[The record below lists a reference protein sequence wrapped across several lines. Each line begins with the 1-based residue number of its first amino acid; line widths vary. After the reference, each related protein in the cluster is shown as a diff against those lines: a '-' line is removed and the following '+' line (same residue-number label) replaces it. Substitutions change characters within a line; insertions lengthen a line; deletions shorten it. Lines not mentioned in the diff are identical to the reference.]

1 MKRFLQVALIL
12 MLMVVLT
19 VSGLAAP
26 KVTLRVAWWGNTV
39 RNERTAKVIE
49 MYMKANPHVTIETE
63 FTGWQGY
70 WDKLATQAAA
80 NNLPDI
86 IQHDYA
92 YLDQFVSKKLLLN
105 LSPYIRSKK
114 LDLSTVSETLLDGGK
129 LQGDI
134 YAVSLGTNAACMVY
148 DPAIL
153 KRAGVAAPT
162 VDWTW
167 VDFERIATEVYGKT
181 GVQTAPIYAPTDP
194 KVGFENWIRQ
204 GGYSMYNQKGDA
216 LGFKDGKILTEFF
229 DIQLRLLKA
238 KALIRPENA
247 FLTTTM
253 EEEPFA
259 TGKSWIAYGWSS
271 QVVAYAS
278 AAKRPVA
285 VILNPKIA
293 GSKRPGDYLKPSQFF
308 TVARTTAHKDEAVKF
323 INYFLND
330 LEANRVLLGER
341 GVPIVPKVRNDLKK
355 LVDPIT
361 QQTFEFIELLEDGRV
376 SPIDPPEPPGAAE
389 VTRLFRTVTQ
399 EVLFEAASPRAATE
413 RFMKQANTI
422 LAKNRK

>member
-1 MKRFLQVALIL
+1 MKRFLQVALIP
-12 MLMVVLT
+12 MLVTILT
-19 VSGLAAP
+19 VSSLAAP

-49 MYMKANPHVTIETE
+49 MYMKANPNVAIETE

-92 YLDQFVSKKLLLN
+92 YLDQFVSKNLLLD
-105 LSPYIRSKK
+105 LTPYIRSKK
-114 LDLSTVSETLLDGGK
+114 LDLSTVSQTLLDGGK
-129 LQGDI
+129 LQNKI

-153 KRAGVAAPT
+153 KRAGVALPT
-162 VDWTW
+162 ADWTW
-167 VDFERIATEVYGKT
+167 ADFERISTEVYGKT

-204 GGYSMYNQKGDA
+204 AGYSLFAPKGDA
-216 LGFKDGKILTEFF
+216 LGFKDAKVLTEFF

-259 TGKSWIAYGWSS
+259 MGKSWVAYGWSS

-278 AAKRPVA
+278 AAKRPVE
-285 VILNPKIA
+285 VILNPKIV

-308 TVARTTAHKDEAVKF
+308 TVARNTANRDEAVKF
-323 INYFLND
+323 IDYFLND
-330 LEANRVLLGER
+330 LEANRILLGER
-341 GVPIVPKVRNDLKK
+341 GVPIVPKVRNELKR
-355 LVDPIT
+355 LVDPVT
-361 QQTFEFIELLEDGRV
+361 QQTFTFIELLENGRV

-389 VTRLFRTVTQ
+389 VTRLFRTITQ
-399 EVLFEAASPRAATE
+399 EVLFEAVTPKAAAD

-422 LAKNRK
+422 LARNRK